1 MTVSRKLKL
10 SQLMV
15 FARVLES
22 GSFVRAAHDLGLT
35 QPAISKAIF
44 ELESF
49 FEEEVF
55 TRSNRGVV
63 PTDFGEMLGRRVQ
76 SLVAELRYMTDEVHA
91 YRTGEVGHVIVGTLI
106 SASAQ
111 LLPKAIGRLQTEA
124 AGVMVTIKEGTAP
137 HLFPS
142 LATGELDIVVGR
154 LPETDAQLSAA
165 FPIRH
170 EVLFEEAFC
179 VVAGTR
185 HPMAGRVGVQISE
198 LVAFPWIFPL
208 AESPA
213 RAAAEKMFRNAG
225 MAVPVPRVES
235 LSILANIGLL
245 LQTSM
250 LAFMPKAA
258 ALHFSSVGS
267 LVILDTPATHNT
279 AKVGFSVR
287 ADKDVAPSC
296 KRFIECLR
304 ASALEISDSLD

>member
-1 MTVSRKLKL
+1 MSRKLKL

-22 GSFVRAAHDLGLT
+22 GSFLRAANELGLT

-49 FEEEVF
+49 FEEEIF

-63 PTDFGEMLGRRVQ
+63 PTDFGVMLGRRVQ
-76 SLVAELRYMTDEVHA
+76 SLIAELRYMTDEVHA
-91 YRTGEVGHVIVGTLI
+91 YRTGEAGHVIVGTLI

-111 LLPKAIGRLQTEA
+111 LLPKAIGKLQSEA
-124 AGVMVTIKEGTAP
+124 AGVLVTIKEGTAP
-137 HLFPS
+137 HLFPA

-154 LPETDAQLSAA
+154 LPESDSLLSTA
-165 FPIRH
+165 FPISH

-179 VVAGTR
+179 VVAGSG
-185 HPMAGRVGVQISE
+185 HPMAGRLDVQISD
-198 LVAFPWIFPL
+198 LTPFPWIFPL
-208 AESPA
+208 TESPA
-213 RAAAEKMFRNAG
+213 RFAAERMFRDAG
-225 MAVPVPRVES
+225 LPVPVPLVES
-235 LSILANIGLL
+235 LSILANIALL
-245 LQTSM
+245 LQSSM

-258 ALHFSSVGS
+258 ALHLSKVGS

-287 ADKDVAPSC
+287 ADKEVAPSC

-304 ASALEISDSLD
+304 TTALEISDQLR

>member
-1 MTVSRKLKL
+1 
-10 SQLMV
+10 MV

-22 GSFVRAAHDLGLT
+22 GSFLRAANDLGLT

-44 ELESF
+44 DLESF
-49 FEEEVF
+49 FEEEIF

-63 PTDFGEMLGRRVQ
+63 PTDFGVMLGRRVQ
-76 SLVAELRYMTDEVHA
+76 SLIAELRHMTDEVHA
-91 YRTGEVGHVIVGTLI
+91 YRTGEAGHVIVGTLI

-111 LLPKAIGRLQTEA
+111 LLPRAIGKLQGEA
-124 AGVMVTIKEGTAP
+124 SGVLVTIKEGTAP
-137 HLFPS
+137 HLFPA

-154 LPETDAQLSAA
+154 LPETDSLLSTS
-165 FPIRH
+165 FPISH

-179 VVAGTR
+179 VVAGNE
-185 HPMAGRVGVQISE
+185 HPLAGKSGLQLSE
-198 LVAFPWIFPL
+198 LTSYPWIFPL

-213 RAAAEKMFRNAG
+213 RIAAERMFRDAG
-225 MAVPVPRVES
+225 VPVPVPRVES
-235 LSILANIGLL
+235 LSILANIAFL
-245 LQTSM
+245 LQSSM

-258 ALHFSSVGS
+258 ALHLSKVGS
-267 LVILDTPATHNT
+267 VVILDTPATHNT

-304 ASALEISDSLD
+304 ATALEISDQLK